1 MFRLCFL
8 LTTITVSLL
17 FSDFFFYYDMRIK
30 GIYWPDRPL
39 DIIKNVLL
47 PKEEYVKQMDD
58 KKTAMTKAVT
68 SLFYRGLTVA
78 QIAEELHISKRTV
91 ISRKNDAK
99 KLGWIPFRG
108 KFFEKSLCWTV

>member
-1 MFRLCFL
+1 MEKL
-8 LTTITVSLL
+8 IG
-17 FSDFFFYYDMRIK
+17 MPPIK
-30 GIYWPDRPL
+30 LSNMP
-39 DIIKNVLL
+39 KKKM

-68 SLFYRGLTVA
+68 SLFYKGLTVA

-99 KLGWIPFRG
+99 KFGWIPFRG
-108 KFFEKSLCWTV
+108 KFFEKSLCWTA